1 MVGYFTAVEREC
13 IQKGNSHT
21 KREWETRG
29 KRGKAIAERT
39 IGCLRAYKI
48 CGTAERKE
56 IFTF

>member
-1 MVGYFTAVEREC
+1 MVGYFTVVE
-13 IQKGNSHT
+13 KGMYAKGKFTHKERVRNS
-21 KREWETRG
+21 W

-39 IGCLRAYKI
+39 IGCLRVYKI